1 MRGRTVDLVVLLALS
16 LLCVSL
22 TAAEAQQA
30 TNMPR
35 IGFLGS
41 SSAERDKSRLAALQQ
56 GLRELGYV
64 DGKDIVI
71 EQRYAA
77 GKLEDLP
84 TLAAELVRLKIDV
97 LVTEGTP
104 AARAAKH
111 ATSAIPVV
119 MGNSGDPVGT
129 GLVASLARPGGN
141 ITGLSDFSRD
151 LMTKRLELLKEVAP
165 SASRVAVLLNPANP
179 TNPLELQA
187 VQTVAPTLG
196 VTLLPFEAKDADE
209 IDRAFTAMPKARI
222 EALIVAGDPMLGTHH
237 RQIAELAA
245 QSQLPAMCG
254 ARVGMEMGCL
264 MSYGTNFD
272 DLYRRV
278 ATYVDK
284 ILKGAKPADLP
295 VEQPVK
301 FELIINLKT
310 AKELG
315 LTIPPTLLFQADEVI
330 K

>member
-187 VQTVAPTLG
+187 VQTVAQHW
-196 VTLLPFEAKDADE
+196 V
-209 IDRAFTAMPKARI
+209 
-222 EALIVAGDPMLGTHH
+222 
-237 RQIAELAA
+237 
-245 QSQLPAMCG
+245 
-254 ARVGMEMGCL
+254 
-264 MSYGTNFD
+264 
-272 DLYRRV
+272 
-278 ATYVDK
+278 
-284 ILKGAKPADLP
+284 
-295 VEQPVK
+295 
-301 FELIINLKT
+301 
-310 AKELG
+310 
-315 LTIPPTLLFQADEVI
+315 
-330 K
+330 